1 MTIIAAQNTASAQ
14 ANAKPGKLVSAEY
27 LAALEL
33 LADTCAGRKRH
44 NLAEDHLPIV
54 IALKRVQTLRE
65 QGA

>member
-1 MTIIAAQNTASAQ
+1 MSAIQ
-14 ANAKPGKLVSAEY
+14 ADSVHLIAKPGKLVSAEY